1 MPIKLPILAEDLILI
16 TDQDNIPIEV
26 ILRGLEEQ
34 YNVEKIEYW
43 LSYLVYF
50 YYEKF
55 KILLN
60 EKRFTEAE
68 QILNKVKSLKYDY
81 RYHFYNALLQGKMG
95 NYELAEVEFKQSLAL
110 NPDFQLAYYELGN
123 VLFAQKDYDAAIES
137 YKKAYELDKNFLLPL
152 LKVGDIYVELNQ
164 LDDAEIVYK
173 NIVSQDKIHGFLTKE
188 GLEIEPLPEAYL
200 RLGIVYNLRNQYKKA
215 EQIFKEGLNIE
226 KKPEIMYNLSFTL
239 TRLGKHQ
246 EAYKLLYDLSKE
258 FPTPEVLNELGIL
271 QRRLGLY
278 EEAYNTFEKIKDDFP
293 ENFERIEFFVGK
305 RDFESEYINELKTGE
320 KALESVQF
328 PFEKE
333 LEIILDSTD
342 DEGNVLVDKFIQITK
357 IEPVLSDNHFPSTK
371 YVPYIIAGMYIAG
384 VNPIV
389 MEKNATKLTVA
400 LMGSGLPIACTT
412 ALLRLYQFILSGQKN
427 VDHFLEEVY
436 TEIEELHF
444 EFSKELVSLTE
455 KPLDDFF
462 ISECTSYDSL
472 ILNVVKAVAY
482 NPNTD
487 EFEHIKDEL
496 LKEISLFLTSLMRNI

>member
-1 MPIKLPILAEDLILI
+1 
-16 TDQDNIPIEV
+16 
-26 ILRGLEEQ
+26 
-34 YNVEKIEYW
+34 
-43 LSYLVYF
+43 
-50 YYEKF
+50 EKF

-60 EKRFTEAE
+60 GKRFTEAQ

-81 RYHFYNALLQGKMG
+81 RYHFYNALLQGKVG
-95 NYELAEVEFKQSLAL
+95 NYELAEVEFKQSLVL

-123 VLFAQKDYDAAIES
+123 VLFAQKDYDAAIEA
-137 YKKAYELDKNFLLPL
+137 YKKSYELDANFLLPL
-152 LKVGDIYVELNQ
+152 LKIGDIYLELNQ

-173 NIVSQDKIHGFLTKE
+173 NIVSRDKLHSFLTKE

-200 RLGIVYNLRNQYKKA
+200 RLGIVYNLRNQYEKA

-226 KKPEIMYNLSFTL
+226 RKPEILYNLSFTL

-246 EAYKLLYDLSKE
+246 EAYKLLYNLSKE

-305 RDFESEYINELKTGE
+305 RDFESEYINELKTAE
-320 KALESVQF
+320 KALENMQF

-342 DEGNVLVDKFIQITK
+342 DEGNVLIDRFIQITK
-357 IEPVLSDNHFPSTK
+357 IEPVLSDNPSPSTK
-371 YVPYIIAGMYIAG
+371 YVPYIVASMYIAG
-384 VNPIV
+384 VNHIV
-389 MEKNATKLTVA
+389 MEKNVTKLTVT
-400 LMGSGLPIACTT
+400 LMGTGLPIACTVT
-412 ALLRLYQFILSGQKN
+412 LLRFYQFILSRQKN
-427 VDHFLEEVY
+427 VDYFLEEVY
-436 TEIEELHF
+436 TEIEDLHF
-444 EFSKELVSLTE
+444 NFSKELISLTE

-462 ISECTSYDSL
+462 DSDCTTYDLLVLNL
-472 ILNVVKAVAY
+472 IKAVAY
-482 NPNTD
+482 NPNSD

-496 LKEISLFLTSLMRNI
+496 LAKLSSFFVNLIRNI